1 MPQPFDSR
9 FAPLVRKVVS
19 GVFRQYEQ
27 GQFFMDRILPD
38 VPVNSYH
45 WTYHLYGNVGNSSE
59 DVGPGAEP
67 TVSSLVYDEKDA
79 RAYEWRKEVPVSD
92 RDLMAVA
99 DVRNIMADAAQQ
111 IAQDIL
117 LSKEK
122 SALDALLGNDTTYND
137 ISNHGMPDAITGSDW
152 SSPSADIFKD
162 LTNARKEI
170 LKTAH
175 KMPDT
180 LIIGPDDQANIENH
194 PDFRQYQLAGPFG
207 QGNLAEGSIG
217 RIKGLDVFVMTAVE
231 DVYPNYPHSGD
242 PNDQRP
248 RIGTGAGEVQPLLTN
263 KAIVL
268 KRGRELG
275 YMGVAEN
282 FQTIAYRDE
291 RRRSGAIMGW
301 MASGPAIER
310 PNHLIHI
317 YTDGSS

>member
-1 MPQPFDSR
+1 MT
-9 FAPLVRKVVS
+9 L
-19 GVFRQYEQ
+19 
-27 GQFFMDRILPD
+27 
-38 VPVNSYH
+38 
-45 WTYHLYGNVGNSSE
+45 
-59 DVGPGAEP
+59 
-67 TVSSLVYDEKDA
+67 
-79 RAYEWRKEVPVSD
+79 
-92 RDLMAVA
+92 
-99 DVRNIMADAAQQ
+99 
-111 IAQDIL
+111 
-117 LSKEK
+117 
-122 SALDALLGNDTTYND
+122 
-137 ISNHGMPDAITGSDW
+137 
-152 SSPSADIFKD
+152 SADIFKD